1 MVHHPP
7 LQTNTRICLR
17 DRGKIFLYP
26 KKQQQWP
33 PTLLKNLIEWLTFEG
48 WYKLFLS
55 IVSVSF
61 IVSYIDS
68 YLLEILILKLQ
79 AVIKQFSATGYES
92 SDVMVIDEMEMQLH
106 HQLDK
111 LYKSTREKRVR
122 VLSHNVNKSMLV
134 PTVFFRILECL
145 IFCHLLSNY
154 EIYYSIFLTAIY
166 LLAE

>member
-1 MVHHPP
+1 M
-7 LQTNTRICLR
+7 
-17 DRGKIFLYP
+17 
-26 KKQQQWP
+26 
-33 PTLLKNLIEWLTFEG
+33 TFEG

-61 IVSYIDS
+61 IVSYSDS

-122 VLSHNVNKSMLV
+122 LLSHHVNKSLFGAYSSFSYIAMLDV
-134 PTVFFRILECL
+134 
-145 IFCHLLSNY
+145 LS
-154 EIYYSIFLTAIY
+154 FTF
-166 LLAE
+166 